1 MKNFL
6 FILILLITSCGYQPI
21 YINKNPDNFKF
32 KNITLNGNKEINRKI
47 ISALS
52 IEKDG
57 SSANLN
63 KRLILDS
70 YIKIVETSKDS
81 KGKVTTYKSIGEV
94 NITIEE
100 KGKLLKNKNFSE
112 DFTYN
117 NYDNK
122 FDLVEY
128 QKEVETIIINKI
140 IEEINIYLNL

>member
-1 MKNFL
+1 MD
-6 FILILLITSCGYQPI
+6 TQPI

-32 KNITLNGNKEINRKI
+32 QNITLTGNKEINRKI

-52 IEKDG
+52 IEKDE

-63 KRLILDS
+63 KKLILDS

-94 NITIEE
+94 NLTIEE
-100 KGKLLKNKNFSE
+100 KGKLLKNKNFTE

-140 IEEINIYLNL
+140 IEEINIYLNF

>member
-1 MKNFL
+1 MRNFL
-6 FILILLITSCGYQPI
+6 FILMILITSCGYQPL

-32 KNITLNGNKEINRKI
+32 QNITLTGNKEINRKI

-52 IEKDG
+52 IEKDE

-63 KRLILDS
+63 KKLILDS

-100 KGKLLKNKNFSE
+100 NGKLLKNKNFSE

-140 IEEINIYLNL
+140 INEINIYLNL

>member
-1 MKNFL
+1 MRNFL
-6 FILILLITSCGYQPI
+6 FILMILVTSCGYQPV

-32 KNITLNGNKEINRKI
+32 QNITLTGNKEINRKI

-52 IEKDG
+52 IEKDE

-63 KRLILDS
+63 KKLILDS

-100 KGKLLKNKNFSE
+100 NGKLLKNKNFSE